1 LGRAGPAAVGILAN
15 PAAGR
20 DVRRLAARASVS
32 TLESKRDQV
41 ARAAVGAL
49 AAGVRRIV
57 VLREPLRVSL
67 GALEALAVD
76 LEVEALDVGARLSAE
91 DTRRAARRMRDLG
104 CGAVVVL
111 GGDGTN
117 RAVAQAWPEAP
128 IVPISTG
135 TNNAFPAP
143 MEATSAGL
151 AAGLV
156 AAGALPLDAV
166 ARRAKI
172 VRAILPGGEEA
183 LALVDLVRLVDDA
196 VGNLMP
202 FDPGRIRDVL
212 LSRAEPTA
220 MGVSPIG
227 GLLVPCRHEDEFGV
241 QVSCVGHDDGG
252 EPLLVPISPGLF
264 GRVHVAAAR
273 RLALG
278 EPCRIEGGGVL
289 AFDGDREHELEPG
302 AVVEAC
308 VVREGPWVID
318 VSRALS
324 VAAER
329 RLLVGLPRPRDG
341 LGRLPGCC

>member
-1 LGRAGPAAVGILAN
+1 MALPGPSTIGILAN

-49 AAGVRRIV
+49 AAGVRRIA
-57 VLREPLRVSL
+57 VLREPHRVSV
-67 GALEALAVD
+67 GALESLAVD
-76 LEVEALDVGARLSAE
+76 VEVEALDVGARLSAE

-104 CGAVVVL
+104 CGAVIVL

-135 TNNAFPAP
+135 TNNAFPSLV
-143 MEATSAGL
+143 EATSAGL

-156 AAGALPLDAV
+156 ASGALALEAV
-166 ARRAKI
+166 ASRAKV
-172 VRAILPGGEEA
+172 VRARLPGGEEA
-183 LALVDLVRLVDDA
+183 LALVDVVRLVDDT

-202 FDPGRIRDVL
+202 FEPTRIREVFL
-212 LSRAEPTA
+212 ARAEPTA
-220 MGVSPIG
+220 VGVSPIG
-227 GLLVPCRHEDEFGV
+227 GLLAPSRHEDDFGV
-241 QVSCVGHDDGG
+241 RVRCVGHDDGG

-264 GRVHVAAAR
+264 GRVHVAAHR

-278 EPCRIEGGGVL
+278 EACRIEGPGVL
-289 AFDGDREHELEPG
+289 AFDGDREHELLPG
-302 AVVEAC
+302 ACVEVR
-308 VVREGPWVID
+308 VVRDGPWVID
-318 VSRALS
+318 VSRALAE
-324 VAAER
+324 AAER